1 MASQIFKNEQKVK
14 KIGGRLERDYYEFR
28 NRVLSLNDNIIPL
41 FILLGFTL
49 RDKESIIEAILTEN
63 PTKAASSLYISHFT
77 ELIEAGKIKLE
88 KVLTSR
94 MMKKIAEAT
103 PEEAERLRKREVH
116 RSLVTRLKKIFK
128 KYEKEYKPSRLYFNP
143 ESLKILQGALNLC
156 PTGLEINVDKFIELY
171 GSFLDADGSDTRKKH
186 QEAADSINRFFQ
198 GAVEIPQTELGR
210 YFRLD
215 YGVVKP
221 NPKSINRES
230 YLRLG
235 YGFKEEPE
243 EK

>member
-1 MASQIFKNEQKVK
+1 MASQIFKNEQKIR
-14 KIGGRLERDYYEFR
+14 KIGGRLERDYYETR

-41 FILLGFTL
+41 FIFLGFTL
-49 RDKESIIEAILTEN
+49 RDKDSIIEAILTES
-63 PTKAASSLYISHFT
+63 PIKAASLLYVRYYT

-88 KVLTSR
+88 KVLTAR
-94 MMKKIAEAT
+94 MMNKIAEAT
-103 PEEAERLRKREVH
+103 PEEAEKLRTREVH
-116 RSLVTRLKKIFK
+116 RSLVTRLKKIVK
-128 KYEKEYKPSRLYFNP
+128 KYEKEIKPSRLYFNP
-143 ESLKILQGALNLC
+143 ESLKILRGALNLC
-156 PTGLEINVDKFIELY
+156 PQGLEINVDKFIELY
-171 GSFLDADGSDTRKKH
+171 GSFLDAEGSDTRKKH

-198 GAVEIPQTELGR
+198 GSVEITQKELDR
-210 YFRLD
+210 YFTLE
-215 YGVVKP
+215 YGIVKP